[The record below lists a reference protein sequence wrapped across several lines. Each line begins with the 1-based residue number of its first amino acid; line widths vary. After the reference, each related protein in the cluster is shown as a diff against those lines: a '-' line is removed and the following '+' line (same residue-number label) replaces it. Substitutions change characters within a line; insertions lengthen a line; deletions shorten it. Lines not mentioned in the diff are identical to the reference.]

1 MAFTY
6 PPSTGDNNL
15 DSLSDVV
22 IASPTP
28 DQVLT
33 YDGANWVNSTPANPD
48 KAQDDLTDTIIT
60 TPQRG
65 QAIRYNGT
73 SFVNSDVNKILV
85 TPTVPNNLWYTPK
98 GNKNDAFNY
107 FDPNNCAAFD
117 LMFDTAMWFTE
128 FGVIAKNFPAEG
140 WTGGGARVWV
150 FNSDATGKPTT
161 LYKELGILDI
171 PAAGTAPFSFMASH
185 ISDTITGGLYL
196 EANTRYWIATSTGTG
211 PVEGTYGSGTGPDLY
226 QVKGLSD
233 AWANNIPSGDSNFY
247 FGADNSSMFIGTL
260 QAAGGINAVTN
271 PTTAG
276 TLYEDLN
283 STNGAIC
290 VVLKGGRD

>member
-6 PPSTGDNNL
+6 PPSVGDNNL

-28 DQVLT
+28 DQVLA

-85 TPTVPNNLWYTPK
+85 TPTVPNNFWYTPK

-117 LMFDTAMWFTE
+117 LMYDTDMYFTE
-128 FGVIAKNFPAEG
+128 FGVIAKNFPTTG
-140 WTGGGARVWV
+140 WAGGGARVWV
-150 FNSDATGKPTT
+150 FESDLTGKPTT
-161 LYKELGILDI
+161 LYKELGTLTI
-171 PAAGTAPFSFMASH
+171 PVSGTAPMPFMASH
-185 ISDTITGGLYL
+185 ISGAISGGLFL
-196 EANTRYWIATSTGTG
+196 QANKRYWVATSTGTG
-211 PVEGTYGSGTGPDLY
+211 TTPGSYGSGPGPDLY

-233 AWANNIPSGDSNFY
+233 AWASNIPSGDSNFW

-260 QAAGGINAVTN
+260 QAAGGINL
-271 PTTAG
+271 TTPPADAG
-276 TLYEDLN
+276 TLYTDLN